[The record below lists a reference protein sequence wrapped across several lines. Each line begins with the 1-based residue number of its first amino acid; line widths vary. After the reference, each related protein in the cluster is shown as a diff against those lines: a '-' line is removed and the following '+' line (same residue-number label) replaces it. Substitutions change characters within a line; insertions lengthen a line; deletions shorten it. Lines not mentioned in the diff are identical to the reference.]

1 MNDWIQILTVSPS
14 AERVETTSLVVAIV
28 VLALLFVS
36 FAALFYL
43 YYRYFRKT
51 IDYRLED
58 RYILKDMVQRS
69 RSFFVKAGE
78 NYDSGSKEAPSY
90 QDYLDAKAKRARL
103 WKIIGNAV
111 LVVFYLLIAAL
122 MIAAISIRAQGNS
135 FKIGDKSYLVIKT
148 GSMETVNPSNA
159 YIEENHL
166 DDQIL
171 TYSLIE
177 IEEVTPEEM
186 ERYRIYAF
194 LTDDGTLVV
203 HRLIDMGSNGD
214 GEMRYAFRG
223 DANSTSASYEVS
235 VPFERIVGVYTGWN
249 NWGLGIFVNYAQSY
263 IGIITLAFALILVG
277 FYDIL
282 DAAIGKR
289 IKAREDDLA
298 IEIDADVKRRFAT
311 RAGFPYTLYLDRKM
325 NPNDV
330 IPPFLIQPQ
339 EPSQK

>member
-1 MNDWIQILTVSPS
+1 MNDWTLILTVSAS

-69 RSFFVKAGE
+69 RSFFLKAGE
-78 NYDSGSKEAPSY
+78 SYDSGSKEAPSY
-90 QDYLDAKAKRARL
+90 QDHLAVEAKRARL
-103 WKIIGNAV
+103 WKIIGNTF

-122 MIAAISIRAQGNS
+122 MIAAISIRSQGNS
-135 FKIGDKSYLVIKT
+135 FKIGNKSYLVIKT
-148 GSMETVNPSNA
+148 GSMEAVNPSNA

-186 ERYRIYAF
+186 ERSRIYAF
-194 LTDDGTLVV
+194 LADDGSLIV

-235 VPFERIVGVYTGWN
+235 VPFERIVGAYTGWN

-277 FYDIL
+277 FYDVL

-289 IKAREDDLA
+289 IKLREDDLA
-298 IEIDADVKRRFAT
+298 VRVDQDIKQRFAN
-311 RAGFPYTLYLDRKM
+311 RSGFPYTLYLDRKLK
-325 NPNDV
+325 PREI
-330 IPPFLIQPQ
+330 IPPFLM
-339 EPSQK
+339 EPKEPKQQ

>member
-1 MNDWIQILTVSPS
+1 MLPLILSS

-28 VLALLFVS
+28 VLALLFIS
-36 FAALFYL
+36 FAALFFL
-43 YYRYFRKT
+43 YYRYFRKS
-51 IDYRLED
+51 IDYSLED

-69 RSFFVKAGE
+69 RSFFKEAGE
-78 NYDSGSKEAPSY
+78 SYDSGSKEAPSY
-90 QDYLDAKAKRARL
+90 LENLEIKAKRARL
-103 WKIIGNAV
+103 WKIIGNTV
-111 LVVFYLLIAAL
+111 LILFYLLIAAV
-122 MIAAISIRAQGNS
+122 MIAAIAIRAQGNS

-148 GSMETVNPSNA
+148 GSMETVNKSNT
-159 YIEENHL
+159 YIEENNL
-166 DDQIL
+166 NDQIL

-186 ERYRIYAF
+186 EQYRIYAF
-194 LTDDGTLVV
+194 VTDDGMVVV
-203 HRLIDMGSNGD
+203 HRLIAMGSNGD

-235 VPFERIVGVYTGWN
+235 VPFDQILGVYTGWN

-263 IGIITLAFALILVG
+263 IGIITFAFALILIG

-289 IKAREDDLA
+289 IKVREDDLA

-311 RAGFPYTLYLDRKM
+311 RAGFPYTLYLDRSVK
-325 NPNDV
+325 PQDI
-330 IPPFLIQPQ
+330 IPPFLI
-339 EPSQK
+339 EPKEPKKQ